1 MDGIVAAWLRL
12 EARRRGRSLLVL
24 ALLVAFGTATVL
36 TAVAGARRGGG
47 AVDRLLA
54 VTAPA
59 TAVVLPNRAGFDW
72 AALRALPQVEA
83 ATTFPGYISTV
94 VAEDPG
100 DDTPSPFVAA
110 DAEAMTTIE
119 RPVVLAGRLP
129 DPASA
134 HEAVVTPAYA
144 ARGFGVGRRVTVL
157 LPTPDDAAA
166 GIGGGRTGPPRGP
179 KVPVTIVGVV
189 RSAWYADEPGGRGHF
204 IPSPGLVAAYPD
216 EILGP
221 GRQAPL
227 NGLVRVAEGGLPALR
242 AWLAG
247 RGDVEVADRAD
258 ELAHVRQVIG
268 FETGCLLVFAV
279 AAFLTAVVLAGQA
292 VFRYAT
298 ASAAD
303 LRPLTLVGMTRRQA
317 ATATAAAVLP
327 PAFLGAGAGVLG
339 AVLASAWLP
348 YGTAALYEPSPGVD
362 ADLTV
367 LLLGWPAAV
376 VLVTAGAAVT
386 ALLPRARPAPRRS
399 ALTRPALPVPV
410 TTGLR
415 FALEPGNGVALAGAV
430 TGVLGVVAAAVF
442 AAGVAD
448 AAARPE
454 RFGQHYA
461 LMVVFG
467 FDGRASTPARPAV
480 ESIAALPGV
489 AGVLDLRIASGRS
502 GQVSVVAHT
511 YDPVGAPVPLVLT
524 EGAEP
529 GSGHDVVLA
538 LTTARELGAGVGDRI
553 PLTGEAGTRE
563 MRVSGLG
570 FAVESTTTG
579 YDTGA
584 WITPAA
590 YDAIFTGFKEH
601 GGLVLL
607 DPGGDPSAVAA
618 RITAGSGGRLLV
630 FPPFTPPQRAEIRN
644 VAVLPVALGGFLTVL
659 ALGATAHALSA
670 AVRRRARELAVLRA
684 LGLTPGQTRGVVV
697 VQGVVTAVIGL
708 VTGVPLG
715 LALGRVLWRMA
726 AGIMP
731 LQYVPPAAPLV
742 WLGPVALLAVVALA
756 LAPGRRAAR
765 IPLGA
770 ALRAE

>member
-12 EARRRGRSLLVL
+12 EARRRGRSLLIL

-59 TAVVLPNRAGFDW
+59 TAVVVPNRAGFDW
-72 AALRALPQVEA
+72 AGLRALPQVEA
-83 ATTFPGYISTV
+83 ATTFPGYVSTA
-94 VAEDPG
+94 VAEDP
-100 DDTPSPFVAA
+100 DDDPSPFVAA

-157 LPTPDDAAA
+157 LPTPGDAAA
-166 GIGGGRTGPPRGP
+166 AISGARTGPPRGP

-242 AWLAG
+242 AWLAA
-247 RGDVEVADRAD
+247 RGDVEIIERAD
-258 ELAHVRQVIG
+258 HLAHLRQVIG

-279 AAFLTAVVLAGQA
+279 AAFLTAVVLVGQA

-317 ATATAAAVLP
+317 ATATAGAVLP
-327 PAFLGAGAGVLG
+327 AAFLGAGAGVLG
-339 AVLASAWLP
+339 AVAASAWLP
-348 YGTAALYEPSPGVD
+348 YGTAALYEPSPGVH
-362 ADLTV
+362 ADLPV
-367 LLLGWPAAV
+367 LPAGWAAV
-376 VLVTAGAAVT
+376 TALVTAGAAVT
-386 ALLPRARPAPRRS
+386 ALLPRARPAVRRS
-399 ALTRPALPVPV
+399 ALTRLALPVPV

-415 FALEPGNGVALAGAV
+415 FALEPGNGVALFGAV

-454 RFGQHYA
+454 RFGQRYA

-467 FDGRASTPARPAV
+467 FDGRAFTPPRPAL

-489 AGVLDLRIASGRS
+489 AGVLDLRVAAGRS
-502 GQVSVVAHT
+502 GRVSVVTHT
-511 YDPVGAPVPLVLT
+511 YDPVGPPVPLVLT
-524 EGAEP
+524 EGAGP
-529 GSGHDVVLA
+529 VSGDEVVLA
-538 LTTARELGAGVGDRI
+538 LTTARDLGVGVGDRI
-553 PLTGEAGTRE
+553 PLTGDAGTRE
-563 MRVSGLG
+563 LRVSGLG
-570 FAVESTTTG
+570 FAVESSTTR

-584 WITPAA
+584 WVTPAA
-590 YDAIFTGFKEH
+590 YDTIFTGFKEH
-601 GGLVLL
+601 GGLVAL
-607 DPGGDPSAVAA
+607 DPGRDPSAMAA
-618 RITAGSGGRLLV
+618 RISDGSGGRLLV
-630 FPPFTPPQRAEIRN
+630 FPPFVPPQRGEIRN
-644 VAVLPVALGGFLTVL
+644 VAVLPVALGVFLTVL
-659 ALGATAHALSA
+659 ALGATAHALFT

-684 LGLTPGQTRGVVV
+684 LGLTPGQTRAVVV
-697 VQGVVTAVIGL
+697 VQGGVTALIGL
-708 VTGVPLG
+708 VAGAPLG
-715 LALGRVLWRMA
+715 LALGRMVWRVT

-731 LQYVPPAAPLV
+731 LQYVPPSAPLV
-742 WLGPVALLAVVALA
+742 WLAPVALLAVVGLA
-756 LAPGRRAAR
+756 LSPGRRAAR
-765 IPLGA
+765 LPLGA